1 MAERLHLREYEPV
14 PVTAARFQDL
24 RVGAAELDLQLRP
37 TMRQFRADGQAASFG
52 NVVGSFSLPSGDVVE
67 VAPKAWVGE
76 WTTSV
81 IHLLSE
87 ETRLAVTGS
96 QHSRP
101 TTRKDDI
108 TAALALEYA
117 RRLERALRKD
127 GPMQVYERRH
137 EASRKWRGRLDV
149 TAWARSSV
157 IDPTRFPMGRDEL
170 SVLNDFTRGFSVV
183 AGVLG
188 RSAAG
193 SEVASRLRRLQNEVI
208 PGASVPAFVNPAVAH
223 RRLPAQWASYGP
235 AWDIA
240 APLLRSQ
247 SVVGDP
253 GRATGLEVAVEP
265 WRLLE
270 TLLRRALVALAAT
283 DDNIFVEPKTNHP
296 LLTEQVEGGAV
307 GASSFPRAVEPD
319 GLLKNADG
327 RVLATFEAKYSN
339 GPKRDHVY
347 QALATAAALTSP
359 TAIVLYPWQERPR
372 RFEVTGFHGHPRSLV
387 TIGVDLF
394 RYRRGSSDREL
405 AESLS
410 SFVDGNAPV
419 EKSGI

>member
-1 MAERLHLREYEPV
+1 MSTRLHLREYQPT
-14 PVTAARFQDL
+14 PATATRLQDF
-24 RVGAAELDLQLRP
+24 RQGADQLNHQLLP
-37 TMRQFRADGQAASFG
+37 TIRQFQSDGRSASFG

-67 VAPKAWVGE
+67 VAPKVSSEG
-76 WTTSV
+76 WTTGV

-101 TTRKDDI
+101 SDGKNDL

-127 GPMQVYERRH
+127 GPMMVYERRH
-137 EASRKWRGRLDV
+137 EAGRKWRGRLDV
-149 TAWARSSV
+149 TTWARTSTL
-157 IDPTRFPMGRDEL
+157 DPTRFPMGHDEL
-170 SVLNDFTRGFSVV
+170 SVLNDFTRAMSVV
-183 AGVLG
+183 AGLLG

-193 SEVASRLRRLQNEVI
+193 GEAASRLRRLQNAVI
-208 PGASVPAFVNPAVAH
+208 PGSPVPSFINPSVAH
-223 RRLPAQWASYGP
+223 RRLPAQWASYLP

-240 APLLRSQ
+240 APIIRSQ

-270 TLLRRALVALAAT
+270 TLLERSLAAVAAV
-283 DDNIFVEPKTNHP
+283 DADLRVQPKSTFP
-296 LLTEQVEGGAV
+296 LLADCVDTQMAGG
-307 GASSFPRAVEPD
+307 GRFPRAVEPD
-319 GLLKNADG
+319 GVLRHTDG

-339 GPKRDHVY
+339 RPKREHVF

-359 TAIVLYPWQERPR
+359 TAFLLYPWAESPR
-372 RFEVTGFHGHPRSLV
+372 RFSVTGFHGHPLSLV

-394 RYRRGSSDREL
+394 SYRRGESDQKVAAQVR
-405 AESLS
+405 SLMS
-410 SFVDGNAPV
+410 T
-419 EKSGI
+419 K